1 MYIELWSEN
10 SVSNSLNQANIRELE
25 EEVKLLK
32 NLKHPNIVV
41 SLCSLIMLVIS
52 LVIWLSDF
60 EFLMTW

>member
-1 MYIELWSEN
+1 
-10 SVSNSLNQANIRELE
+10 LNQANIRELE

-41 SLCSLIMLVIS
+41 SLCSLIILVIS